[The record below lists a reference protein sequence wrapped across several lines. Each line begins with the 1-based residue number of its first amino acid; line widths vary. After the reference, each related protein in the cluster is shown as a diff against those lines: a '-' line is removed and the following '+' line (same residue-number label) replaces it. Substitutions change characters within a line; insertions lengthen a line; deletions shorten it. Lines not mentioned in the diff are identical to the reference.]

1 MNHIKSKIQ
10 KLANCFGYTL
20 LRSGTY
26 HRLGDQINYYVAE
39 KEALTNELAKL
50 IQKLTEMERH
60 VQQSQGT
67 MAPITNLQIQD
78 TVNILSDQVA
88 QNSEYIKQL
97 FESMGGLIEKDAND
111 SKTYNSRY
119 VDRFPLVAD
128 DFQQWSEDQIPAQF
142 DMMRDRE
149 NHRLYDL
156 VMGCFASYGV
166 ADVGDYH
173 EYGVCGAGQF
183 RLALSKAKKWGL
195 SNMNFFAFDSFKG
208 LPTDGSLAMSHEMF
222 WESIKGAG
230 VNTEKVRTI
239 QGFFQDSLTIKL
251 QSELIAKGRP
261 LDFVNIDCDLDESA
275 RSVFK
280 FISPMIRPG
289 TVIYLDDF
297 FSTFKAKGNA
307 WGTARA
313 FADFAESHELKFY
326 PFVRSGWWGLAF
338 IAYDPNDYNAKWSKS
353 LLGYGYL

>member
-1 MNHIKSKIQ
+1 MKSIIQ
-10 KLANCFGYTL
+10 KVANSFGYTVSK
-20 LRSGTY
+20 SGTY
-26 HRLGDQINYYVAE
+26 HGLKDQLDCYVAE
-39 KEALTNELAKL
+39 KEALTNELANL
-50 IQKLTEMERH
+50 LQKLTEMKQH
-60 VQQSQGT
+60 VQQSQSGV
-67 MAPITNLQIQD
+67 APKTNLEIRD

-88 QNSEYIKQL
+88 QNSEHIKQL
-97 FESMGGLIEKDAND
+97 FESIGCLIEKDVSD

-128 DFQQWSEDQIPAQF
+128 DFSQWSEDHIPAQF

-156 VMGCFASYGV
+156 VMGCFASYG
-166 ADVGDYH
+166 AAGVGDYH

-208 LPTDGSLAMSHEMF
+208 LPTDGSLAMSHETF

-230 VNTEKVRTI
+230 VNVEKVRTI
-239 QGFFQDSLTIKL
+239 QGFFEDSLTPEL
-251 QSELIAKGRP
+251 QAEIIEKGRP

-275 RSVFK
+275 RSVFN

-289 TVIYLDDF
+289 TIVYLDDF

-326 PFVRSGWWGLAF
+326 PFVRAGWWGLAF
-338 IAYDPNDYNAKWSKS
+338 IAYDPSDFTAQWSKS
-353 LLGYGYL
+353 LMGYGRF